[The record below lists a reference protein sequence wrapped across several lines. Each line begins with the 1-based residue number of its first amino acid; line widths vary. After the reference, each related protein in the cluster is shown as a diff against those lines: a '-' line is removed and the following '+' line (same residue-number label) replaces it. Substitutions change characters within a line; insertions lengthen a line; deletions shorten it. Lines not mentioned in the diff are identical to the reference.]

1 MSDNLPDI
9 SFKLTYFEARPFSLE
24 VRNFE
29 NYSKWVFYESD
40 LETIRSLYW
49 ILRVFPRQLRKY
61 LIARLARNYEG
72 SSHIKK
78 PLKNLIH
85 RLNDLVVSETP
96 VLPSGESEDA
106 IFYLSSSVLPTVHA
120 RLMTLEY
127 LIDTLRYE
135 LSDLLTRSYFFID
148 KIQIQNRLNSFTNFC
163 KYAAWA
169 LFIYL
174 RFFNDLILY
183 SNKRFIDSYSELEQQ
198 QLGFI
203 KEQFIREFKIFD
215 LCDIPIC
222 E

>member
-1 MSDNLPDI
+1 MSDNLPNI
-9 SFKLTYFEARPFSLE
+9 SFKLTYFEAKPFSLE

-40 LETIRSLYW
+40 LATIRSLYW

-78 PLKNLIH
+78 PLKTLIQK
-85 RLNDLVVSETP
+85 LDDLVVSENP
-96 VLPSGESEDA
+96 ILPSGESEDA
-106 IFYLSSSVLPTVHA
+106 IFYLSSSVLPTVNA
-120 RLMTLEY
+120 QLMTLEY
-127 LIDTLRYE
+127 LIDTLKYE
-135 LSDLLTRSYFFID
+135 LSDLLTRNYFFID
-148 KIQIQNRLNSFTNFC
+148 KTRIQNRLNRFTNFC

-203 KEQFIREFKIFD
+203 REQFIREFKIFD